1 MKSAL
6 TALRRDAFLTSRRA
20 IFYHPAF
27 LIRRALYKAV
37 RRSAPLFTGDLLDFG
52 CGSKPY
58 RDLFSRVDSY
68 IGVDIEQSGHDHATS
83 DIDVFY
89 DGRNLPFDDERFDAV
104 VAFEVFEHVF
114 NLPEMLQEIRRVI
127 KPGGRLMFSI
137 PFAWPEHEQPYDFA
151 RYTSFGIRHLL
162 TAAGYEVEAV
172 EKTNGSVSAIAQ
184 LGLSYVTDSA
194 LPRLGILSRPLR
206 MVVVP
211 ILNLTSVLLVKVLPH
226 HDEIYSN
233 LLVRAVRR

>member
-1 MKSAL
+1 MKSVL
-6 TALRRDAFLTSRRA
+6 TALRRDTFLTSRRA
-20 IFYHPAF
+20 ILYHPAF
-27 LIRRALYKAV
+27 LIRRALFKAV
-37 RRSAPLFTGDLLDFG
+37 RRSAPLFEGELLDFG

-68 IGVDIEQSGHDHATS
+68 LGVDIEQSGHDHATS

-89 DGRNLPFDDERFDAV
+89 DGRNLPFDDRRFDAV

-114 NLPEMLQEIRRVI
+114 NLPEMLTEIRRVI
-127 KPGGRLMFSI
+127 RPRGTLMFSI

-162 TAAGYEVEAV
+162 NEAQFDVVSV

-184 LGLSYVTDSA
+184 LGISYITDSA
-194 LPRLGILSRPLR
+194 LPRLGRLSKPLR
-206 MVVVP
+206 MMLVP
-211 ILNLTSVLLVKVLPH
+211 LLNLTAVSLVKILPH